1 MKITENNSNAS
12 NLRDTLEVY
21 FNLAKNI
28 FLNNRLRDM
37 FKRVLKMKFNYK
49 NKIKIK

>member
-1 MKITENNSNAS
+1 MKITENNNNAS

-37 FKRVLKMKFNYK
+37 FKRVLKMKLTNYK
-49 NKIKIK
+49 KI